1 MTVGCNDMFEA
12 PKIFLHR
19 KYIAI
24 IYIDS
29 IVSKLMFL
37 LENSRAAIEIALKT
51 DFLLEPHTYDRPN

>member
-1 MTVGCNDMFEA
+1 MFEA